1 MSAQAA
7 ARAVPRPARPAAPAP
22 ASQPAPRLLLVRAP
36 AQARTRAPFVIAC
49 MLILVAALV
58 TALLLN
64 TTMARGA
71 FEKQAL
77 DMELYRLAQSEQDL
91 AAQVD
96 RLRSPEQLA
105 NAAQARGMVKAE
117 STAWLFLADGTVQGA
132 PGGAG
137 AGG

>member
-7 ARAVPRPARPAAPAP
+7 ARAIPRPARPAAPAP
-22 ASQPAPRLLLVRAP
+22 ASQPTPRLLLVRAP
-36 AQARTRAPFVIAC
+36 AQARTRVPFVIAC
-49 MLILVAALV
+49 MVILVAALA

-77 DMELYRLAQSEQDL
+77 DVELYRLAQSEQDL

-96 RLRSPEQLA
+96 HLRSPEQLA
-105 NAAQARGMVKAE
+105 SAAQARGMVKAE
-117 STAWLFLADGTVQGA
+117 SIAWLFLADGTVQGA
-132 PGGAG
+132 AGGAG

>member
-7 ARAVPRPARPAAPAP
+7 ARAIPRPARPASPAP
-22 ASQPAPRLLLVRAP
+22 ASQPTPRLLLVRAP

-77 DMELYRLAQSEQDL
+77 DTELYRLAQSEQDL

-105 NAAQARGMVKAE
+105 SAAQARGMVKAE

-132 PGGAG
+132 PGEAG

>member
-1 MSAQAA
+1 M
-7 ARAVPRPARPAAPAP
+7 
-22 ASQPAPRLLLVRAP
+22 
-36 AQARTRAPFVIAC
+36 VI
-49 MLILVAALV
+49 LGAALV

-77 DMELYRLAQSEQDL
+77 DVELYRLAQAEQDL
-91 AAQVD
+91 SAQAD
-96 RLRSPEQLA
+96 RLRSPEHLA
-105 NAAQARGMVKAE
+105 SSAQALGMVKAE